1 MGLYVSIMCREMDS
15 DSNNIVPAVSA
26 YVATPT
32 MAQVPVMPI
41 DVPIS
46 VSPKKK
52 AKKFNGLNFKRW
64 QHKMLAAPEPG
75 PTRMASL
82 NRNLGDARLILFIL
96 QFISFSFS
104 KVSQPE
110 SSAQPD

>member
-1 MGLYVSIMCREMDS
+1 MGLHVAIMCREMDS
-15 DSNNIVPAVSA
+15 NSNNIVLVVSA

-41 DVPIS
+41 NVPIS

-52 AKKFNGLNFKRW
+52 PKKFNGLNFKRW
-64 QHKMLAAPEPG
+64 QHKMLATPEPG
-75 PTRMASL
+75 STRMVSL
-82 NRNLGDARLILFIL
+82 NRNPVDARLILFIL

-110 SSAQPD
+110 SSV